1 MANYY
6 ISSGVVSSGVELGDY
21 DVMYVYSDGTD
32 DILLCDANDN
42 LAAWSVKDGKVTG
55 VIAIA

>member
-1 MANYY
+1 MAYY
-6 ISSGVVSSGVELGDY
+6 HVSSGIVSRDLGY
-21 DVMYVYSDGTD
+21 FDVMYVYSDGTD
-32 DILLCDANDN
+32 DILLCDANNN